1 MTWLADW
8 GGRAGSPRYL
18 FFGGKGGTGK
28 TTCAAA
34 AAIALAERGRQLLVV
49 STDPAHSLGDVL
61 RRRLSARPSNI
72 PVRRGRLNACEL
84 DADRALRR
92 WLSARR
98 PALATI
104 FERGTLLD
112 RDDVEPFL
120 NMSLPG
126 VDELLGLLEIER
138 LAAGHA
144 YDYVVIDTAPTGH
157 TLRLLDTPA
166 FFKTF
171 ARVLDL
177 MQEKHRALATAFGH
191 RAGHDDSDAVIEELY
206 REGERLGAL
215 LRDRSQTR
223 LCWVTLPEEMSVAE
237 SSRAVAALRAE
248 GIRVNDMVVN
258 RITAPPPSACALC
271 DGRRRVETEWL
282 NAIATR
288 LGGPDVGLWTLGAR
302 EDRTTGTRSAA
313 GRRSARVPAEKT
325 GRAAEGR
332 PDGQSSG
339 SRCAA
344 ASVTARASSCI
355 RGDSPADCGRQGRRR
370 EDDLRGSAGRG
381 RRARRAAPPGAAGLD
396 RSRTFNR

>member
-1 MTWLADW
+1 MSRDGARVRKGGSAPGGEGAGGQGEYRRGVSAGRAVRDPFDPDDRGLPPWPGSDSRGGRTARGRYREARRVRCDNVSWPADW
-8 GGRAGSPRYL
+8 GGRPTSPRYL

-61 RRRLSARPSNI
+61 RRRLSIRPSTI

-84 DADRALRR
+84 DADRALDR

-104 FERGTLLD
+104 FERGTILD

-120 NMSLPG
+120 KMSLPG

-157 TLRLLDTPA
+157 TLRLLATPA

-177 MQEKHRALATAFGH
+177 MQEKHRALAHAFGRH
-191 RAGHDDSDAVIEELY
+191 AGRDDADTLIEELY
-206 REGERLGAL
+206 REGERLAIL
-215 LRDRSQTR
+215 LRDSARTR
-223 LCWVTLPEEMSVAE
+223 L
-237 SSRAVAALRAE
+237 
-248 GIRVNDMVVN
+248 
-258 RITAPPPSACALC
+258 
-271 DGRRRVETEWL
+271 
-282 NAIATR
+282 
-288 LGGPDVGLWTLGAR
+288 
-302 EDRTTGTRSAA
+302 
-313 GRRSARVPAEKT
+313 
-325 GRAAEGR
+325 
-332 PDGQSSG
+332 
-339 SRCAA
+339 
-344 ASVTARASSCI
+344 
-355 RGDSPADCGRQGRRR
+355 
-370 EDDLRGSAGRG
+370 
-381 RRARRAAPPGAAGLD
+381 
-396 RSRTFNR
+396 